1 MSKNTGRSYHAKK
14 TNRLVN
20 ALNSM
25 TLETVLDW
33 LYRSKFALEDGEPL
47 SLKQYL
53 IEIKEVIKAE
63 ERIKR
68 IAEEVAVMSDKDKER
83 RRLVLEEEKTE
94 GVGQLIW
101 RA

>member
-25 TLETVLDW
+25 TLETVMDW

-63 ERIKR
+63 ERI
-68 IAEEVAVMSDKDKER
+68 AEEVAVMSDKDKER
-83 RRLVLEEEKTE
+83 RRLVLVEEKTE

>member
-1 MSKNTGRSYHAKK
+1 
-14 TNRLVN
+14 
-20 ALNSM
+20 M

-101 RA
+101 RAWYTYSVSNWDTKSLPHQLRNAA